1 MKKFAKLNPKLQD
14 RMSKHRY
21 DIRKRPENSELAEH
35 FHLNH
40 DPEGDMEVYIL
51 QTGLKTEAEREFF
64 EDRWICRLQ
73 TLQPLGINKE
83 THSYASDMYNCF
95 KMTN

>member
-1 MKKFAKLNPKLQD
+1 
-14 RMSKHRY
+14 MSKHRY

-40 DPEGDMEVYIL
+40 DPEKDMEVFIL

-64 EDRWICRLQ
+64 EDR
-73 TLQPLGINKE
+73 
-83 THSYASDMYNCF
+83 
-95 KMTN
+95 